1 MFLKFFINFATV
13 YDIRYFYN
21 KRSCILYIFL
31 SFVYL
36 YPSLYFQYNMTDI
49 KIIFDKS
56 SNFYINILINLKGTF
71 LIKSNNSY
79 KDNNHRSNNTSLKLQ
94 VRILINSLI
103 NLENTVFLTESLST
117 MKAPRL

>member
-49 KIIFDKS
+49 KIIF
-56 SNFYINILINLKGTF
+56 GTF

-94 VRILINSLI
+94 VRILVNSLI
-103 NLENTVFLTESLST
+103 TLENTVFFNRIIIHNE
-117 MKAPRL
+117 KPRV